1 MTACIK
7 FVWFSAKNKKMQYAV
22 SFYTV
27 SRVYVNV
34 CIYVRKGIC

>member
-7 FVWFSAKNKKMQYAV
+7 FVWFSAKKENAV

-27 SRVYVNV
+27 SKVYVNV